1 MFVILFEI
9 YFLLVFFE
17 NSQRFSNLQKEIH
30 ILKTACNE
38 VQDNKKLVCFYRF
51 NWHFSSKYQIS
62 LLELVLALGNYING
76 STFRGG
82 AFGFKLTSLQK
93 MLEVKQNNGKGTLMH
108 YLVDLLEAGDKK
120 RQELL
125 SFMEDVSCLC
135 LIYFWRH
142 NEAHLNPL
150 HL

>member
-1 MFVILFEI
+1 M
-9 YFLLVFFE
+9 
-17 NSQRFSNLQKEIH
+17 
-30 ILKTACNE
+30 
-38 VQDNKKLVCFYRF
+38 
-51 NWHFSSKYQIS
+51 
-62 LLELVLALGNYING
+62 ALGNYING

-125 SFMEDVSCLC
+125 SFMEDVSFLC
-135 LIYFWRH
+135 FDFIYLILILLLFCRCH
-142 NEAHLNPL
+142 RQQQQLVFNR
-150 HL
+150 